1 MAFFQRNLP
10 RNLVQIHPHNVS
22 NKDWVIMLEAGTI
35 VGRSPERFRVARATL
50 ERKVVTKR
58 HIFSGPKHYLFIE
71 GYDSRIHGVYFC
83 PQLYAYDPDKMLV
96 PLSGDEIGRLIGH
109 ALEGAIRQRRPWYQP
124 SEPLPDEPIINAP
137 MQSEFDTLVV
147 DTPVMREAT
156 RTSRFAS
163 SVAQLPAPTSGIK
176 Q

>member
-1 MAFFQRNLP
+1 MPFFQRNLP
-10 RNLVQIHPHNVS
+10 KNLVRIHPHNVS

-35 VGRSPERFRVARATL
+35 VGPTPERFRVARATL

-58 HIFSGPKHYLFIE
+58 HIFSGPQHYLLIE
-71 GYDSRIHGVYFC
+71 GYDARIHGVYFC
-83 PQLYAYDPDKMLV
+83 PQLYAYDPERELV
-96 PLSGDEIGRLIGH
+96 PLSGDEIGKLIGRT
-109 ALEGAIRQRRPWYQP
+109 LEGAIRERRPWYQP

-156 RTSRFAS
+156 RTSRLAS
-163 SVAQLPAPTSGIK
+163 SVVQLPAPTVSD
-176 Q
+176 